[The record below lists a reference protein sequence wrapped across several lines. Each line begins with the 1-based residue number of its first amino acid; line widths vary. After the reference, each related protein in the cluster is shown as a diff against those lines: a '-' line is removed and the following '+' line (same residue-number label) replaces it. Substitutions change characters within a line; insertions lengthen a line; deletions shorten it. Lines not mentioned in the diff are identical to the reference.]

1 MNEFRLDSESYRLE
15 TRTDIAG
22 RSLICRYAGI
32 RAIDIQYRYNSTV
45 GFLPV
50 QISSRSWQ
58 YRYYSSKLQQS
69 KIIQYSCRILVILNS
84 GAEIIIVTIRQVTVD
99 GIIVQ

>member
-1 MNEFRLDSESYRLE
+1 MLDSESYRLE

-32 RAIDIQYRYNSTV
+32 RAIDLQYRYNSTV

-50 QISSRSWQ
+50 QIGTVVDPGSTGTTVVAIDLQYRCNSTVGFIPVQINSRSW
-58 YRYYSSKLQQS
+58 
-69 KIIQYSCRILVILNS
+69 
-84 GAEIIIVTIRQVTVD
+84 
-99 GIIVQ
+99 